1 MNVSDEPQKV
11 VRRDDHFA
19 ERVKTR
25 IWLEKPAPENPYNA
39 TEAFC
44 HGYALQELLANCSYW
59 EYIYLLFTGSRCTA
73 AQHTLLEKIGIALA
87 NPGPRH
93 PATRAVIAAA
103 VSKTDP
109 VNVLPLG
116 LNVLAGAHL
125 GAAEVGTAMQ
135 FLRRHLKRDPIEVV
149 IQLIAELEADTQGD
163 IHPAPGFG
171 TRFGGTDHLAV
182 SLAITLMQLPSTG
195 NALTWANRFAQEL
208 ERTGFGGWLM
218 PGLAAATFLDLGFH
232 PKWGP
237 GLFQWL
243 SAPGLLAHA
252 IEMSNKPL
260 TAIPFIDDS
269 RYFIDDD

>member
-1 MNVSDEPQKV
+1 MSDEPQKV
-11 VRRDDHFA
+11 ERRGDRFA
-19 ERVKTR
+19 ERVESR
-25 IWLEKPAPENPYNA
+25 IWLEQAAPDNPYVA
-39 TEAFC
+39 DKAYC
-44 HGYALQELLANCSYW
+44 HGYELQELLTNCSYW
-59 EYIYLLFTGSRCTA
+59 EYIYLLFTGSRCSKE
-73 AQHTLLEKIGIALA
+73 QQQLLEKIGIALA

-109 VNVLPLG
+109 ANLLPLG

-125 GAAEVGTAMQ
+125 GATEVSDGMQ
-135 FLRRHLKRDPIEVV
+135 FLRRHLKRDPTEVV
-149 IQLIAELEADTQGD
+149 KQRIADRASTADGD
-163 IHPAPGFG
+163 QHIAPGFG
-171 TRFGGTDHLAV
+171 TRFGGSDRLTT
-182 SLAITLMQLPSTG
+182 SLANTLVQLPAAG
-195 NALTWANRFAQEL
+195 KALDWANRFAQEL
-208 ERTGFGGWLM
+208 EHHDQGGWLM

-232 PKWGP
+232 PKWGA

-269 RYFIDDD
+269 RYFIDED

>member
-1 MNVSDEPQKV
+1 MSDESQKV
-11 VRRDDHFA
+11 ERRGDRFA
-19 ERVKTR
+19 ERVETR
-25 IWLEKPAPENPYNA
+25 IWLEQAASDNPYNA

-44 HGYALQELLANCSYW
+44 HGYALQDLLTKCSYW
-59 EYIYLLFTGSRCTA
+59 EYIYLLFTGKRCSP

-116 LNVLAGAHL
+116 LNVMAGAHL
-125 GAAEVGTAMQ
+125 GAAEVGSAMQ
-135 FLRRHLKRDPIEVV
+135 FIRRHQKRDPIVV
-149 IQLIAELEADTQGD
+149 AHQRITELETAAQGD
-163 IHPAPGFG
+163 THPAPGFG
-171 TRFGGTDHLAV
+171 TRFSGTDHLAV
-182 SLAITLMQLPSTG
+182 SLAKTLLQLPDTG
-195 NALTWANRFAQEL
+195 NALAWASHFAQEL
-208 ERTGFGGWLM
+208 ERLGFGSWLM
-218 PGLAAATFLDLGFH
+218 PGLAAAAFLELGFH

-252 IEMSNKPL
+252 IEMSNKHL
-260 TAIPFIDDS
+260 TALPFIDDS
-269 RYFIDDD
+269 RYFIDED